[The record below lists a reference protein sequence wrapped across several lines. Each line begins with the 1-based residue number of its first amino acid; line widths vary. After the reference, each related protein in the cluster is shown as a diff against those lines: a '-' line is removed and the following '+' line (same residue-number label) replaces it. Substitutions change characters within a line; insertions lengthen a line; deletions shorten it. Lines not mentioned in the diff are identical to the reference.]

1 MSTNSSTTLDRQ
13 STMNKLNTLDTLIT
27 RFKNQKPIRAS
38 SLVITL
44 YGDTIEPHGG
54 TVWLGSLIK
63 LLEPMGIN
71 ERLMRT
77 TIFRLTQEGWL
88 TNEKVGRKSYY
99 SLTGSGRRKFE
110 QAFRRVYTPYQTV
123 WDGSWCLIMTHT
135 LNADERKQLLD
146 ELNWQGFTVLT
157 GHLIGSPNAT
167 LSDVNTVLAS
177 LGLQNKVITFQ
188 THQQEELAGVQVRT
202 LAKDSWELDK
212 LGAHYQ
218 DFIDLF
224 RPVWQEL
231 SEKDQ
236 IDPESSFLTRTLLI
250 HEFRK
255 RLLRDPQLPE
265 ELLPGDWE
273 GRAARQLCRNI
284 YRKVS
289 PAAEQWLAQ
298 NLESANGPLPEA
310 SQAFY
315 RRFGGLD

>member
-1 MSTNSSTTLDRQ
+1 
-13 STMNKLNTLDTLIT
+13 MNKLNTLDTLIT
-27 RFKNQKPIRAS
+27 RFQNQKPIRAS

-77 TIFRLTQEGWL
+77 TIFRLTQDGWL
-88 TNEKVGRKSYY
+88 TSDKVGRKSYY

-110 QAFRRVYTPYQTV
+110 QAFRRVYSANQTV
-123 WDGSWCLIMTHT
+123 WDGSWCLIMTQQ
-135 LNADERKQLLD
+135 LSADERKQLL
-146 ELNWQGFTVLT
+146 ENLNWQGFGVLT
-157 GHLIGSPNAT
+157 GQLIGSPSAN

-177 LGLQNKVITFQ
+177 SNLQSKVIIFK
-188 THQQEELAGVQVRT
+188 THQQEELAGKQIRMLVREC
-202 LAKDSWELDK
+202 WELDK

-218 DFIDLF
+218 EFIDLF

-231 SEKDQ
+231 DEKDN
-236 IDPESSFLTRTLLI
+236 IDAESSFLTRTLLI
-250 HEFRK
+250 HEYRK
-255 RLLRDPQLPE
+255 LLLRDSQLPE

-284 YRKVS
+284 YRKIT
-289 PAAEQWLAQ
+289 PAAEQWLGK
-298 NLESANGPLPEA
+298 NLESADGPLPEA
-310 SQAFY
+310 SQSFY
-315 RRFGGLD
+315 QRFGGLN

>member
-1 MSTNSSTTLDRQ
+1 
-13 STMNKLNTLDTLIT
+13 
-27 RFKNQKPIRAS
+27 
-38 SLVITL
+38 
-44 YGDTIEPHGG
+44 
-54 TVWLGSLIK
+54 
-63 LLEPMGIN
+63 MGIN

-77 TIFRLTQEGWL
+77 TIFRLTQDGWL
-88 TNEKVGRKSYY
+88 TSEKVGRKSYY

-110 QAFRRVYTPYQTV
+110 QAFRRVYSAYQTV

-135 LNADERKQLLD
+135 LNSDERKQLLD
-146 ELNWQGFTVLT
+146 ELNWQGFTLLT
-157 GHLIGSPNAT
+157 GHLIGSPNAN
-167 LSDVNTVLAS
+167 LSDVNTALAS
-177 LGLQNKVITFQ
+177 LALQNKVITFQ
-188 THQQEELAGVQVRT
+188 THQQEELAGKQVRT

-231 SEKDQ
+231 NEKDH

-315 RRFGGLD
+315 QRFGGLD